1 MDTLNIFKANLIS
14 NSSDIPLPLLLSPLS
29 FPRSILPL
37 KSPKCIIP
45 KDLNYQNHL
54 KWLKYHQILKF
65 PIHNIFLSNILSNN
79 IKIMI
84 ITINHQD
91 LKSQHNSIMR
101 TCINLNKG
109 IKMKEW
115 IQFSK
120 SSIPIMNL
128 EINNN
133 KGESKMIQIGLVVQH
148 GKVNKGQM

>member
-45 KDLNYQNHL
+45 KDLNYQKHL

-65 PIHNIFLSNILSNN
+65 PIHSIFLSNILSNN

-91 LKSQHNSIMR
+91 LKSQRNSIMR

-133 KGESKMIQIGLVVQH
+133 KGESKMIQIGLVV
-148 GKVNKGQM
+148 